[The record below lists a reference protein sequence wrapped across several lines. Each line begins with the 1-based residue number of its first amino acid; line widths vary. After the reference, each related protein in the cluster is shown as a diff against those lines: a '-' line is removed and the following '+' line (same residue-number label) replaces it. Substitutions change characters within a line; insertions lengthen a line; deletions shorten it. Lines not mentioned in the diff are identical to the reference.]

1 MTGNLAKVNLPFNPD
16 RCLLTISSCVLHNEG
31 CHTEERDPDPF
42 VTTLGPSPRTS
53 LTKCRPSSEN
63 NDSSV
68 TPGEE
73 CHYPAEGLPPLGLG
87 LGSAESPLLYCKH
100 QAPVPPKDKTPRKLW
115 NAIGGEDRRLIVLQ
129 RNHLPPC

>member
-1 MTGNLAKVNLPFNPD
+1 MDQQEEDWRDKILPLSPYQ
-16 RCLLTISSCVLHNEG
+16 SSCVLHNEG
-31 CHTEERDPDPF
+31 CHRRKRSEIPSSPL
-42 VTTLGPSPRTS
+42 VLQTLGPSPRTS

-100 QAPVPPKDKTPRKLW
+100 QAPVPLRTRRHESSGTPSEAKTV
-115 NAIGGEDRRLIVLQ
+115 D
-129 RNHLPPC
+129 